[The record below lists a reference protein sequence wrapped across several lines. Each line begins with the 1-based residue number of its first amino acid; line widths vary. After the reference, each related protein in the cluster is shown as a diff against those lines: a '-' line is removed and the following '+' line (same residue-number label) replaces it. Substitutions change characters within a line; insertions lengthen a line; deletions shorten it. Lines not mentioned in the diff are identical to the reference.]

1 MDKVKPKRK
10 LSGISFDG
18 SDAHLALVSKKQG
31 GPANGADYKLVLK
44 ASKFTDEHVEKA
56 SKIKVTLDIQEF
68 LTQFYGIYGEQ
79 ALVLAQAL
87 GYSTDKAE
95 DEYPDSYEDYI
106 ASQVSAIEVIKQ
118 LGHSEDINKSLSN
131 LDPEDYLALLKSQET
146 LEKAFKKID
155 KAQSQDSKTVAK
167 AAINE
172 DGEATAKVAQT
183 KEVAT
188 KNVEASPSDAI
199 IKNKETPM
207 TKEVKVVETDV
218 TVEMVEKSALDSIQ
232 KALKEQ
238 TEQLTKA
245 LETVKQFEKEKQ
257 EAIQKSRKDF
267 LTATVKETEKVEALF
282 KAFANVESEE
292 VFKGA
297 ITALESLMHVQK
309 SSDLFKEIGASA
321 QAEQKDEEGALM
333 KLAKAAAAK
342 ASK

>member
-1 MDKVKPKRK
+1 MTKVKATKK
-10 LSGISFDG
+10 LTDIDFSGK
-18 SDAHLALVSKKQG
+18 DAAVALVGKSQG
-31 GPANGADYKLVLK
+31 GAANNFTTLVIK
-44 ASKFTDEHVEKA
+44 SAKYTDEHIEKA
-56 SKIKVTLDIQEF
+56 SKIKITLDIVDF
-68 LTQFYGIYGEQ
+68 MTRFYGLWHEDAEI
-79 ALVLAQAL
+79 LAQAL
-87 GYSTDKAE
+87 GYSTDKSE
-95 DEYPDSYEDYI
+95 DEYPETYEDYI

-118 LGHSEDINKSLSN
+118 LGQSEDINKSLSD
-131 LDPEDYLALLKSQET
+131 LDPEDYLAFLKSQET

-155 KAQSQDSKTVAK
+155 KAQSQNSKTVAK

-172 DGEATAKVAQT
+172 DGEATAKVVINQ
-183 KEVAT
+183 EVTT

-232 KALKEQ
+232 KALAAQ
-238 TEQLTKA
+238 TEELNKA
-245 LETVKQFEKEKQ
+245 LEVVKQFEKEKQ
-257 EAIQKSRKDF
+257 EAIQKSRKDL

-292 VFKGA
+292 VYKGA
-297 ITALESLMHVQK
+297 IAVLESLMQVQK
-309 SSDLFKEIGASA
+309 SSDLFKEVGASA

>member
-1 MDKVKPKRK
+1 MDKVKTKRK
-10 LSGISFDG
+10 LSAISFDG
-18 SDAHLALVSKKQG
+18 DEAHLALVSKHQG
-31 GPANGADYKLVLK
+31 GPCNGADYKLVLK

-56 SKIKVTLDIQEF
+56 SKIKVTLDIQDF
-68 LTQFYGIYGEQ
+68 LTQFYSIYGES
-79 ALVLAQAL
+79 AIVLAQAL
-87 GYSTDKAE
+87 GYNTEKSD
-95 DEYPDSYEDYI
+95 DEYPDNYEDYI

-118 LGHSEDINKSLSN
+118 LGQSEDINKSLSE
-131 LDPEDYLALLKSQET
+131 LEPEQYIDLLKSQAV
-146 LEKAFKKID
+146 LEKAFKRVEK
-155 KAQSQDSKTVAK
+155 DSKTAAK
-167 AAINE
+167 VAINE
-172 DGEATAKVAQT
+172 DGEATAKVTQT

-257 EAIQKSRKDF
+257 EAIQKSRKDL

-297 ITALESLMHVQK
+297 ITALESLMQVQK

>member
-1 MDKVKPKRK
+1 MTTKTKPKRTLK
-10 LSGISFDG
+10 NIDFSGK
-18 SDAHLALVSKKQG
+18 DAHISLVGKEDWQG
-31 GPANGADYKLVLK
+31 QQPANGSPYALVLK
-44 ASKFTDEHVEKA
+44 ASKFTDEHI
-56 SKIKVTLDIQEF
+56 SKVSQVKVSLEFNEF
-68 LTQFYGIYGEQ
+68 LQVFFNLGGFESE
-79 ALVLAQAL
+79 VLSRAL
-87 GYSTDKAE
+87 GFEGSQEEEPET
-95 DEYPDSYEDYI
+95 YEDYI
-106 ASQVSAIEVIKQ
+106 ASKVAAIEIIKQ
-118 LGHSEDINKSLSN
+118 LGQSEDINKSLSE
-131 LDPEDYLALLKSQET
+131 LEPEQYIDLLKSQAQ
-146 LEKAFKKID
+146 LEKAFKRVEK
-155 KAQSQDSKTVAK
+155 DSKTAARV
-167 AAINE
+167 AINE
-172 DGEATAKVAQT
+172 DGEATAKVVINQ
-183 KEVAT
+183 EVTT

-257 EAIQKSRKDF
+257 EAIQKSRKDL

-297 ITALESLMHVQK
+297 ITALESLMQVQK

>member
-1 MDKVKPKRK
+1 MDNKKPKKR
-10 LSGISFDG
+10 LSQIDFSGK
-18 SDAHLALVSKKQG
+18 DAHLALVSKHQG

-56 SKIKVTLDIQEF
+56 SKIKVTLDIQDFMTKFMGLYFEDA
-68 LTQFYGIYGEQ
+68 I
-79 ALVLAQAL
+79 VLAQAL
-87 GYSTDKAE
+87 GYSTDKSE

-106 ASQVSAIEVIKQ
+106 VSQVSAIEVIKQ
-118 LGHSEDINKSLSN
+118 LGQSEDINKSLSE
-131 LDPEDYLALLKSQET
+131 LEPEQYIDLLKSQAV
-146 LEKAFKKID
+146 LEKAFKKVE
-155 KAQSQDSKTVAK
+155 KDSKTVAK

-172 DGEATAKVAQT
+172 DGEATAKVVIDQ
-183 KEVAT
+183 EVTT

-238 TEQLTKA
+238 TEQLNKA
-245 LETVKQFEKEKQ
+245 LETVKQFEKEKA
-257 EAIQKSRKDF
+257 ESIQKARKDL
-267 LTATVKETEKVEALF
+267 LTATVKEAEKVEALF
-282 KAFANVESEE
+282 KALANVESEE

-297 ITALESLMHVQK
+297 IGALEGLMQVQK
-309 SSDLFKEIGASA
+309 SSDLFKEVGASA

-333 KLAKAAAAK
+333 KLAKAAAKA